1 MVPTTR
7 LSVRALSLAVAAVST
22 TFAMSASASMGNIG
36 TTYGVMPIDVAT
48 AQSLSMFNDQVSVTY
63 YNPASLTRDERGELT
78 SGILH
83 SEQELRAKNPNA
95 NGDVVSSSPS
105 QHVLIGMKTNLG
117 SLTRFDHPLYLG
129 FIAGVEKYGQE
140 MMAFDSRTSETGQF
154 LQHGREPL
162 FLNLGGATPIWR
174 GISVGASFRITLDAT
189 ANLEAVS
196 TLGGE
201 TSRERLAVD
210 AEPQL
215 KTILGTS
222 IDLGS
227 TFCPDSDCF
236 LQGWETA
243 FTYRTKS
250 SASTTVDSS
259 IIVTQTIPDPGLSL
273 AVTTIDSYQPETIG
287 FGAQYKGDGWRI
299 GGSIEQQNWSELSNI
314 FKGDT
319 IKNQSTTPAASRIKF
334 DDILI
339 PRLGAEYDLNK
350 NFSVR
355 GGVAY
360 EESPLKTTR
369 NPEINYMDNDKLIV
383 GLGISATYDRTRLLA
398 FPVRLDLGY
407 QYQQLKKRDFTV
419 VSTDTNGVVTDTDV
433 TADGDIHIVSG
444 SVTLK
449 F

>member
-7 LSVRALSLAVAAVST
+7 FSVRALSLAVAAVST

-36 TTYGVMPIDVAT
+36 TTFGVMPIDVAT
-48 AQSLSMFNDQVSVTY
+48 AQSLSMFNDQVSATY
-63 YNPASLTRDERGELT
+63 YNPAALTRDERGELT

-83 SEQELRAKNPNA
+83 AEQELRSTNPNA

-117 SLTRFDHPLYLG
+117 SLTRFNHPIYLG
-129 FIAGVEKYGQE
+129 FIAGVEKYGKE
-140 MMAFDSRTSETGQF
+140 MLAFDSQTSNSGQF
-154 LQHGREPL
+154 LQYGKEPL
-162 FLNLGGATPIWR
+162 FLNVGGATPVWR
-174 GISVGASFRITLDAT
+174 GISVGLSARITLDAT
-189 ANLEAVS
+189 ADLQAVS

-201 TSRERLAVD
+201 TSRERLAVN
-210 AEPQL
+210 AEPQI

-227 TFCPDSDCF
+227 TFCPESNCF

-250 SASTTVDSS
+250 SASTTVDSG

-273 AVTTIDSYQPETIG
+273 AVTTIDSFQPETFG
-287 FGAQYKGDGWRI
+287 VGAQYKGNGWRF
-299 GGSIEQQNWSELSNI
+299 GGSVEQQNWSELSEV

-319 IKNQSTTPAASRIKF
+319 IKDQAATPASDRIQFK
-334 DDILI
+334 DTVI
-339 PRLGAEYDLNK
+339 PRIGAEYDINK
-350 NFSVR
+350 NFSIR

-369 NPEINYMDNDKLIV
+369 NPEINYLDTDKIVV

-398 FPVRLDLGY
+398 FPVRFDLGY
-407 QYQQLKKRDFTV
+407 QYQQLQERDFTLV
-419 VSTDTNGVVTDTDV
+419 DFDGTETGV
-433 TADGDIHIVSG
+433 TADGDIHVISG
-444 SVTLK
+444 SLTLK

>member
-1 MVPTTR
+1 MVPTSR
-7 LSVRALSLAVAAVST
+7 FSVRALSLAVAAVST
-22 TFAMSASASMGNIG
+22 TLSMSASASMGNIG

-48 AQSLSMFNDQVSVTY
+48 AQSLSMFNDQVSATY
-63 YNPASLTRDERGELT
+63 YNPAALTRDERGELT

-83 SEQELRAKNPNA
+83 AEQELRSANPNA

-105 QHVLIGMKTNLG
+105 QHVLVGMKTNLG

-129 FIAGVEKYGQE
+129 FIAGVEKYGKE
-140 MMAFDSRTSETGQF
+140 MLAFDSQTSSNGQF
-154 LQHGREPL
+154 LQYGKEPL
-162 FLNLGGATPIWR
+162 FLNLGAATPIWR
-174 GISVGASFRITLDAT
+174 GISVGVSARITLEAT
-189 ANLEAVS
+189 ANLQAVS

-201 TSRERLAVD
+201 TSRERLAVN
-210 AEPQL
+210 AEPQI
-215 KTILGTS
+215 KTIFGTT

-227 TFCPDSDCF
+227 TFCPESNCF

-273 AVTTIDSYQPETIG
+273 AVSTIDSFQPETFG

-299 GGSIEQQNWSELSNI
+299 GGSVEQQNWSELSDE

-319 IKNQSTTPAASRIKF
+319 IKNQSTIPASSRIQF
-334 DDILI
+334 DDTII

-350 NFSVR
+350 NFSLR

-369 NPEINYMDNDKLIV
+369 NPEINYLDTDKIVV
-383 GLGISATYDRTRLLA
+383 GLGISATYDRTRILA
-398 FPVRLDLGY
+398 FPVRFDLGY
-407 QYQQLKKRDFTV
+407 QYQKLQERDFTLV
-419 VSTDTNGVVTDTDV
+419 DYDNSTPDV
-433 TADGDIHIVSG
+433 QTKADGDIHVISG